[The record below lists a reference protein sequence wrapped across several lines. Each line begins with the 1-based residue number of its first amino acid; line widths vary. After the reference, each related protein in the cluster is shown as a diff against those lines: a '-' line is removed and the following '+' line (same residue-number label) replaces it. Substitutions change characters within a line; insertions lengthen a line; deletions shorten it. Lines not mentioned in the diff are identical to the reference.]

1 MLIKNGATLSKDYFK
16 SYFKLRMNTL
26 NCSLNKAVDQT
37 FDEFFREDTER
48 FGKATY
54 QHFQAA
60 YEEMKQG

>member
-1 MLIKNGATLSKDYFK
+1 
-16 SYFKLRMNTL
+16 MNTL